1 MALEGK
7 YNFNFNFPSTLST
20 AAPVEVELSDATFA
34 RFRDFVYERCGIY
47 LSDKSKYML
56 ASRLSKRLK
65 ALNLTNFDNYLRLLS
80 ERESSSPQEIEELF
94 NAITINETSFFR
106 NLPQIN
112 AFQDVV
118 LPERIAQ
125 INLQQ
130 ARPIRILSAGCAS
143 GEEPY
148 TLAMVIRKNFPDL
161 VERSLIEIHG
171 IDISEKSITA
181 ALEGVYS
188 DFSLRNL
195 PADYRSRFFTEYN
208 GKFSLSDD
216 IKKMVHFRTGNLMD
230 VPRLKALGL
239 FDIIFCRNVFI
250 YFDKESKSKTIQAL
264 YDMLNPGGYLFIGH
278 SESLHGISR
287 AFKLAHFVQAI
298 AYKK

>member
-7 YNFNFNFPSTLST
+7 YNFNFNFPSTLANT
-20 AAPVEVELSDATFA
+20 AATEIELSDATFV
-34 RFRDFVYERCGIY
+34 RLRDFIYERCGIY
-47 LSDKSKYML
+47 LSDKGKYML

-65 ALNLTNFDNYLRLLS
+65 TLNLTNFESYLRLLADPGGS
-80 ERESSSPQEIEELF
+80 SRELEELF
-94 NAITINETSFFR
+94 NAVTINETSFFR

-118 LPERIAQ
+118 LPERIEQ
-125 INLQQ
+125 INFRN

-148 TLAMVIRKNFPDL
+148 TLAMTIRKNFPEL

-171 IDISEKSITA
+171 IDISENSINT
-181 ALEGVYS
+181 ALEGSYS

-195 PADYRSRFFTEYN
+195 PGEYRSAYFAEFN
-208 GKFSLSDD
+208 GKFLLSDD
-216 IKKMVHFRTGNLMD
+216 IKKMVQFQTGNLMD
-230 VPRLKALGL
+230 ITGLKALGM

-250 YFDKESKSKTIQAL
+250 YFDKESKSRTIQAL
-264 YDMLNPGGYLFIGH
+264 YEMLNPGGYLFIGH

-287 AFKLAHFVQAI
+287 AFKLAHFVKAI